1 MVFLWMQEENVL
13 FSCFCTIMF
22 FLQGS
27 IISIWNLPN
36 HFGSIS
42 DHLHVHTA
50 CAIGMCHEVDLWEFS
65 LKLQVKAM
73 KSNQLQHMKLSL
85 QCRNAMQKCRKCGF
99 GLLSVSFQKLCS
111 PYPEWLNNL
120 AIALHLVFGQF
131 KLLKAPN
138 ILLKSFSCVR
148 LLIKKLYNKAQ
159 TSKLFLLFLATGRK
173 RKKLMKTCV
182 KNDH

>member
-1 MVFLWMQEENVL
+1 MKLTEPLW
-13 FSCFCTIMF
+13 F
-22 FLQGS
+22 
-27 IISIWNLPN
+27 
-36 HFGSIS
+36 HFGSPACP
-42 DHLHVHTA
+42 HCMCRWHVPRGWSLRIQPEITSESYEKQS
-50 CAIGMCHEVDLWEFS
+50 ITTHETS
-65 LKLQVKAM
+65 IT
-73 KSNQLQHMKLSL
+73 
-85 QCRNAMQKCRKCGF
+85 MQKCRKCGF

-138 ILLKSFSCVR
+138 ILLQSFSCVR